1 MKVEERWWPGY
12 CSSKLCPGQIVD
24 VNLDC
29 SDGKYFIL
37 QLDGDEFTYGM
48 QYDAVVTG
56 RG

>member
-48 QYDAVVTG
+48 
-56 RG
+56 